1 MFVGPLLYGHISSPL
16 PSIFVKSLEGIHP
29 GVWWFLLHLVFFP
42 PTFALWAPYFLLFSV
57 PNPPSLSFPPPPSP
71 FSHSPSPIPL
81 SQLPVDLAAIQDSA
95 DGSVIRSA
103 SLRSLFASPL
113 FFLFFFSLFNQI
125 TGENFSPFGFEFCR
139 YSLMLAFSS
148 RIILIEKD
156 IMVQNIGS
164 FITIIPCTKSNCI
177 SHCVATSHCGKE
189 CELCICKPFPVC
201 FCG

>member
-1 MFVGPLLYGHISSPL
+1 MATFLPLCQVYSSNHWREFIPGFDGSYSTLFFSLPLLLSGHPISS
-16 PSIFVKSLEGIHP
+16 SSLS
-29 GVWWFLLHLVFFP
+29 
-42 PTFALWAPYFLLFSV
+42 PT
-57 PNPPSLSFPPPPSP
+57 PPSLSFPPPPSP